1 MTSFPTDWS
10 PQLATLTDKTF
21 DNDEWIFETKYD
33 GYRAFAQIEN
43 GSCHLV
49 SRNANSFD
57 KKFQELLEPLRNL
70 KNNILLDGEIVVQDS
85 KGRDKFQW
93 LQNHDKDPS
102 KGELKYF
109 VFDIL
114 YFNGYDLR
122 NLPLVTRKKIL
133 KGILPKS
140 KNILYSEHIEKDGIR
155 FFAKAEQNQL
165 EGIIAKK
172 ATSKYNE
179 GKRSKDWLK
188 IKTTLQQEMVIGGY
202 TSPQGSRTGIGAL
215 ICGYYEGEKL
225 LYSGKVGTGFDEI
238 TLKELEKKLKKLERN
253 TPPFDQEP
261 KLKDAH
267 WVTPSLVAQIKFM
280 EWTDDGNMR
289 HPVFLGLKTDK
300 NAQKVTLESKVATKE
315 DPKIIST
322 KDATLVNSKVAF
334 TNLEK
339 PFWPK
344 LNLTKG
350 DVVRYYDRIS
360 DLILPFM
367 IDRPQSLRRNPDGI
381 KNEGF
386 FQKNVAGLTPDWIS
400 TRKIKSKST
409 EESIEYLLCQDRDT
423 LLFLANWGSIEMNPW
438 SSRVGSINSPDYM
451 VFDLDPLDASI
462 KDLVTTALKVK
473 EFLDKMELKSFIKT
487 SGGKGLHIYIPIKN
501 DYTYKQT
508 QNICHIL
515 SQMVHRDLPEI
526 TSLERSPSKRKGKIY
541 LDYLQNA
548 KGKTMA
554 SVYSVRPREN
564 AGVSTPLK
572 WSEVNFAL
580 DLGSFN
586 LKTIDA
592 RLKKEGDLW
601 SGFFENKNDLAV
613 ALKKL

>member
-1 MTSFPTDWS
+1 M
-10 PQLATLTDKTF
+10 
-21 DNDEWIFETKYD
+21 
-33 GYRAFAQIEN
+33 
-43 GSCHLV
+43 
-49 SRNANSFD
+49 
-57 KKFQELLEPLRNL
+57 
-70 KNNILLDGEIVVQDS
+70 DGEIVIQDS

-93 LQNHDKDPS
+93 LQNYDKDRS

-122 NLPLVTRKKIL
+122 DLPLLTRKKIL
-133 KGILPKS
+133 KGVLPKL
-140 KNILYSEHIEKDGIR
+140 KNIHYSEHIENDGKE
-155 FFAKAEQNQL
+155 FFAKAEKDQL

-172 ATSKYNE
+172 STSKYHE
-179 GKRSKDWLK
+179 GKRIKDWLK

-215 ICGYYEGEKL
+215 ICGYYQDKKL
-225 LYSGKVGTGFDEI
+225 IYGGKVGSGFNEM
-238 TLKELEKKLKKLERN
+238 TLKDLEKKLKRLDRK
-253 TPPFDQEP
+253 TSPFDNPP
-261 KLKDAH
+261 KLKDSH
-267 WVTPSLVAQIKFM
+267 WVTPTLVAQIKFM
-280 EWTDDGNMR
+280 EWTEEGSMR

-300 NAQKVTLESKVATKE
+300 DAKKVILENKSAKKEVIKAESKKSDLQDNA
-315 DPKIIST
+315 
-322 KDATLVNSKVAF
+322 KVSF
-334 TNLEK
+334 TNLDK
-339 PFWPK
+339 AFWPK

-350 DVVRYYDRIS
+350 DVIKYYSRIS

-381 KNEGF
+381 KNDGF
-386 FQKNVAGLTPDWIS
+386 FQKNVAGLTPDWIA

-409 EESIEYLLCQDRDT
+409 EESIEYLLCQDKDT
-423 LLFLANWGSIEMNPW
+423 LLFLANWGSIELNPW
-438 SSRVGSINSPDYM
+438 SSRVGSINNPDYM
-451 VFDLDPLDASI
+451 VFDLDPVDSSI

-473 EFLDKMELKSFIKT
+473 ELLDKMELKSYVKT
-487 SGGKGLHIYIPIKN
+487 SGGKGLHIYIPVKG

-515 SQMVHRDLPEI
+515 SQMVNRDLPDI

-564 AGVSTPLK
+564 AGVSTPLE
-572 WSEVNFAL
+572 WSEVNTKL
-580 DLGSFN
+580 DLKAYN
-586 LKTIDA
+586 LKTIDK
-592 RLKKEGDLW
+592 RIESKGDLW
-601 SGFFENKNDLAV
+601 GDFFENNNDLKA
-613 ALKKL
+613 AISRL